1 LWESARVDK
10 RAPAW
15 KSARV
20 DKVEGV
26 QRLLYASA
34 NGQLRVHRTI
44 EPVARSGWE
53 IGRADRLIP
62 MPAGTTLMHLPG
74 RVPLGRTAAGSPRR
88 LEEEGAQAV
97 AAVLPP
103 GYLRTWLPAYEEDRR
118 PPVLPLFGYAAVAAV
133 DGEPHVA
140 AVRTDRWSAWDP
152 QADDRQHV
160 DLGIRAGRQTLPD
173 SRLLRHLETCATDYR
188 CLTAQN
194 VFLRRGEGAIP
205 VSPACNAACLG
216 CISEQWGD
224 VDSPQTRLGFAPTAA
239 EIAELAAWH
248 LSASTSNFVSFGQ
261 GCEGEPLTRGAALV
275 DATRRIRSAW
285 PTATIHVN
293 TNGSRPAVLRRL
305 VEAGLNS
312 VRISI
317 FSLDDR
323 RFRAY
328 YRPVGYG
335 LDQVAQCAELVATAG
350 GQVTINLLTFPGISD
365 APAELEALVGF
376 VREHRVHQVQLRSL
390 NVDPHWLLAQI
401 PDPTK
406 GIGMRA
412 FVRELTARCPGLAL
426 GNFTRPWPRPAVSPG
441 GGEGGGWLK
450 AEPAGHALI

>member
-1 LWESARVDK
+1 MN
-10 RAPAW
+10 
-15 KSARV
+15 
-20 DKVEGV
+20 
-26 QRLLYASA
+26 RLLYASA
-34 NGQLRVHRTI
+34 EGKLRVHDSLQAT
-44 EPVARSGWE
+44 VRSGWE
-53 IGRADRLIP
+53 IGVADRWIT
-62 MPAGTTLMHLPG
+62 MPAGATLVHL
-74 RVPLGRTAAGSPRR
+74 LGRIPQGRSAAG
-88 LEEEGAQAV
+88 EIVAVDEAGALAV

-103 GYLRTWLPAYEEDRR
+103 GYLRTWLPAYTDDGR
-118 PPVLPLFGYAAVAAV
+118 PPVLPLYGYAAVASI

-140 AVRTDRWSAWDP
+140 AMRTDRWSAWDP
-152 QADDRQHV
+152 QADDRQHI
-160 DLGIRAGRQTLPD
+160 DRGIRAARRPLPD

-224 VDSPQTRLGFAPTAA
+224 VESPQTRLAFAPTAA

-248 LSASTSNFVSFGQ
+248 LSAGSANFVSFGQ
-261 GCEGEPLTRGAALV
+261 GCEGEPLTRGAVLV
-275 DATRRIRSAW
+275 EATRRIRAAW
-285 PTATIHVN
+285 PQATIHIN
-293 TNGSRPAVLRRL
+293 TNGSRPDVLRGL
-305 VEAGLNS
+305 VDAGLNS
-312 VRISI
+312 IRISI
-317 FSLDDR
+317 FSLDDE

-335 LDQVAQCAELVATAG
+335 LEEVAACAGVVAGAG

-365 APAELEALVGF
+365 APAEIEALVAF

-390 NVDPHWLLAQI
+390 NVDPHWLLARI
-401 PDPTK
+401 PHPTR

-426 GNFTRPWPRPAVSPG
+426 GNFTRPWPVAANS
-441 GGEGGGWLK
+441 GWLK
-450 AEPAGHALI
+450 AAPAGHAFT

>member
-1 LWESARVDK
+1 M
-10 RAPAW
+10 
-15 KSARV
+15 
-20 DKVEGV
+20 

-34 NGQLRVHRTI
+34 SGRLRVHPSL

-53 IGRADRLIP
+53 IGAADRLIP
-62 MPAGTTLMHLPG
+62 IPAGTTLMHLPG
-74 RVPLGRTAAGSPRR
+74 RRALGRTAGGSTVRAD
-88 LEEEGAQAV
+88 EEGGLAV

-103 GYLRTWLPAYEEDRR
+103 GYLRTWLPAYEEEGR
-118 PPVLPLFGYAAVAAV
+118 PPVLPLYGYAAVVSV

-140 AVRTDRWSAWDP
+140 ALRTDRWRAWDP
-152 QADDRQHV
+152 QAEDRQHV
-160 DLGIRAGRQTLPD
+160 DRGIRAGQHAVPE

-224 VDSPQTRLGFAPTAA
+224 VASPQTRLGFAPTAA
-239 EIAELAAWH
+239 EIAELAGWH
-248 LSASTSNFVSFGQ
+248 LSASSANFVSFGQ
-261 GCEGEPLTRGAALV
+261 GCEGEPLTRGSALTE
-275 DATRRIRSAW
+275 ATRRIRAAW
-285 PTATIHVN
+285 PQATIHIN

-305 VEAGLNS
+305 VDAGLNS
-312 VRISI
+312 IRISI
-317 FSLDDR
+317 FSLDDQ

-335 LDQVAQCAELVATAG
+335 LEQVAQCAELVASAG

-365 APAELEALVGF
+365 APSELEALVAF

-390 NVDPHWLLAQI
+390 NVDPHWLLARI
-401 PDPTK
+401 PNPTR

-412 FVRELTARCPGLAL
+412 FVRELTERCPGLAL
-426 GNFTRPWPRPAVSPG
+426 GNFTRPWPVRAG
-441 GGEGGGWLK
+441 GGRLK
-450 AEPAGHALI
+450 ATSAGHAFS

>member
-1 LWESARVDK
+1 MWE
-10 RAPAW
+10 
-15 KSARV
+15 SARV

-26 QRLLYASA
+26 HRLLYASTT
-34 NGQLRVHRTI
+34 GRLRVHRSL

-53 IGRADRLIP
+53 IGAADRLIP

-74 RVPLGRTAAGSPRR
+74 RFALGRTALGSTVRA
-88 LEEEGAQAV
+88 EEGALAV

-103 GYLRTWLPAYEEDRR
+103 GYLRTALPAYEDDGR
-118 PPVLPLFGYAAVAAV
+118 PPVLPLYGYAAVAAV

-140 AVRTDRWSAWDP
+140 AMRTDRWSAWDP
-152 QADDRQHV
+152 QAEDRQHV
-160 DLGIRAGRQTLPD
+160 DRGIRVGQQALPD

-194 VFLRRGEGAIP
+194 VFMRRGEGAIP

-224 VDSPQTRLGFAPTAA
+224 VASPQTRMGFAPTAS

-248 LSASTSNFVSFGQ
+248 LSASNTNFVSFGQ

-335 LDQVAQCAELVATAG
+335 LEQVAQCAELVAAAG

-365 APAELEALVGF
+365 APPELEALVAF
-376 VREHRVHQVQLRSL
+376 VREHGVHQVQLRSL

-401 PDPTK
+401 PDPTQ
-406 GIGMRA
+406 GIGMRS
-412 FVRELTARCPGLAL
+412 FVRELQARCPGLQL
-426 GNFTRPWPRPAVSPG
+426 GNFTRPWQGPESPSPSG
-441 GGEGGGWLK
+441 GGQGGGRLK
-450 AEPAGHALI
+450 PAPAGHAFS

>member
-1 LWESARVDK
+1 MWE
-10 RAPAW
+10 
-15 KSARV
+15 SARV

-26 QRLLYASA
+26 QRLLYASPR
-34 NGQLRVHRTI
+34 GQLRVHRSL

-53 IGRADRLIP
+53 IGVADRLIP

-74 RVPLGRTAAGSPRR
+74 RAPLGRTAAGSTAGV
-88 LEEEGAQAV
+88 EEDGALAV

-103 GYLRTWLPAYEEDRR
+103 GYLRTWLPAYEEEAGA
-118 PPVLPLFGYAAVAAV
+118 PVLPLFGYAAVAAV
-133 DGEPHVA
+133 DGEPQVA
-140 AVRTDRWSAWDP
+140 AMRTDRWSDWDP
-152 QADDRQHV
+152 LAEDRQHV
-160 DLGIRAGRQTLPD
+160 ERGIRAGRQALPD

-194 VFLRRGEGAIP
+194 VFLRRGEGALP

-224 VDSPQTRLGFAPTAA
+224 VDSPQTRLGFAPSAA

-248 LSASTSNFVSFGQ
+248 LSAGPSNFVSFGQ
-261 GCEGEPLTRGAALV
+261 GCEGEALTRGAALV
-275 DATRRIRSAW
+275 EATRRIRSAW
-285 PTATIHVN
+285 PRATIHIN

-305 VEAGLNS
+305 VDAGLNS

-335 LDQVAQCAELVATAG
+335 LEQVATCAELVAAAG

-365 APAELEALVGF
+365 APAELEAIVAF
-376 VREHRVHQVQLRSL
+376 VREHGVHQVQLRSL

-401 PDPTK
+401 PNPTH

-426 GNFTRPWPRPAVSPG
+426 GNFTRPWPVRAG
-441 GGEGGGWLK
+441 GGRLK
-450 AEPAGHALI
+450 AAPVGHAFS